1 MSGHFDLKTDMFIA
15 TCTQILSVSNRDI
28 LSEITD
34 NCFTSIHD
42 TSLKFEECSTSV
54 ERTLGYSLC
63 NDGFEQKSL
72 YELLSPDSLK
82 VVAERHSQS
91 KAAHF
96 TKKKWDWPLQIID
109 FDMINRILNKIVLDV
124 WNKFEN
130 LIFFI
135 KFWPNK
141 IQKAIWTRLNCWIRT
156 AATST
161 VCSTFIATWKTKSFA
176 NIKSWGIDP
185 MIIY

>member
-1 MSGHFDLKTDMFIA
+1 MTRVWNLRSAAPVLSARSA
-15 TCTQILSVSNRDI
+15 TACAMTALSRKAS
-28 LSEITD
+28 T
-34 NCFTSIHD
+34 NCSAPTAWRWSPKD
-42 TSLKFEECSTSV
+42 T
-54 ERTLGYSLC
+54 
-63 NDGFEQKSL
+63 
-72 YELLSPDSLK
+72 LK
-82 VVAERHSQS
+82 VRLPTLQ
-91 KAAHF
+91 
-96 TKKKWDWPLQIID
+96 KKKWDWPLQIID

-124 WNKFEN
+124 SNKFEN